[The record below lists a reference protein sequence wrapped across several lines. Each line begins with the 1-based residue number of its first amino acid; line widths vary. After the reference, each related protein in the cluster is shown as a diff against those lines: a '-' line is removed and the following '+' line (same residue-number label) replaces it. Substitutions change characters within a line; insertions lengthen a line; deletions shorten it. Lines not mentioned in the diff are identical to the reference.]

1 MTKLKIKQ
9 LSIKE
14 RMKLLDE
21 VIDLYTRIG
30 KEREDMDYMLFKVA
44 AMIGT
49 KECFEYISKE
59 VLEKELE
66 TEDDIKQATYILL
79 QTMDF
84 SELMEEKW
92 ISSSDSFRFYWGVGL
107 AIWILRWEQKLI
119 KDYEEVRKAREDDDK
134 LCIKINLIQKHI

>member
-1 MTKLKIKQ
+1 MAKLKIKQ

-44 AMIGT
+44 AMVGT
-49 KECFEYISKE
+49 KEAFEYIAKE
-59 VLEKELE
+59 VLDKELE
-66 TEDDIKQATYILL
+66 TEDDIKQATFVLL

-84 SELMEEKW
+84 AQLMEDKW
-92 ISSSDSFRFYWGVGL
+92 ISSSDSFRFYWGIGL

-119 KDYEEVRKAREDDDK
+119 KDYEEVRKAREDNDK
-134 LCIKINLIQKHI
+134 LCVKVNLIQKHI

>member
-1 MTKLKIKQ
+1 MAKLKIKQ

-30 KEREDMDYMLFKVA
+30 KERGDMDYMLFKVA

-49 KECFEYISKE
+49 KEAFEYIAKE
-59 VLEKELE
+59 VLDKELE
-66 TEDDIKQATYILL
+66 TEDDIKQATFVLL

-84 SELMEEKW
+84 AELME
-92 ISSSDSFRFYWGVGL
+92 
-107 AIWILRWEQKLI
+107 
-119 KDYEEVRKAREDDDK
+119 DK
-134 LCIKINLIQKHI
+134 

>member
-1 MTKLKIKQ
+1 MAKLKIKQ

-49 KECFEYISKE
+49 KEAFEYIAKE
-59 VLEKELE
+59 VLDKELE
-66 TEDDIKQATYILL
+66 TEDDIKQATYVLL

-84 SELMEEKW
+84 AELMEDKW

-134 LCIKINLIQKHI
+134 LCIKVNLIQKHI

>member
-1 MTKLKIKQ
+1 MAKLKIKQ

-44 AMIGT
+44 AMVGT
-49 KECFEYISKE
+49 KEAFEYIAKE
-59 VLEKELE
+59 VLDKELE
-66 TEDDIKQATYILL
+66 TEDDIKQATYVLL

-84 SELMEEKW
+84 AELMEDKW

-119 KDYEEVRKAREDDDK
+119 KDYEEVRKAREDNDK
-134 LCIKINLIQKHI
+134 LCIKVNLIQKHI

>member
-1 MTKLKIKQ
+1 MAKLKIKQ

-66 TEDDIKQATYILL
+66 TEDDIKQATYVLL

-84 SELMEEKW
+84 SELMEEK
-92 ISSSDSFRFYWGVGL
+92 
-107 AIWILRWEQKLI
+107 
-119 KDYEEVRKAREDDDK
+119 
-134 LCIKINLIQKHI
+134 

>member
-1 MTKLKIKQ
+1 MVKLKIKQ
-9 LSIKE
+9 LSVKE

-49 KECFEYISKE
+49 KEAFEYIAKE

-66 TEDDIKQATYILL
+66 TEDDIKQATYVLL

-84 SELMEEKW
+84 AQLMEDKW

-107 AIWILRWEQKLI
+107 TIWILRWEQKLI
-119 KDYEEVRKAREDDDK
+119 KDYEEVKKAREESDG
-134 LCIKINLIQKHI
+134 LCIKVNLIQKHI

>member
-1 MTKLKIKQ
+1 MAKLKIKQ

-30 KEREDMDYMLFKVA
+30 KERGDMDYMLFKVA

-49 KECFEYISKE
+49 KEAFEYIAKE
-59 VLEKELE
+59 VLDKELE
-66 TEDDIKQATYILL
+66 TEDDIKQATFVLL

-84 SELMEEKW
+84 AELMEDKW

-134 LCIKINLIQKHI
+134 LCIKVNLIQKHI

>member
-1 MTKLKIKQ
+1 MAKLKIKQ

-44 AMIGT
+44 AMVGT
-49 KECFEYISKE
+49 KEAFEYIAKE
-59 VLEKELE
+59 VLDKELE
-66 TEDDIKQATYILL
+66 TEDDIKQATFVLL

-84 SELMEEKW
+84 AELMKDKW
-92 ISSSDSFRFYWGVGL
+92 ISSSDSFRFYWGIGL

-119 KDYEEVRKAREDDDK
+119 KDYEEVRKAREDNDK
-134 LCIKINLIQKHI
+134 LCVKVNLIQKHI

>member
-49 KECFEYISKE
+49 KEAFEYISKE
-59 VLEKELE
+59 VLEKELK
-66 TEDDIKQATYILL
+66 TEDDIKQATYVLL

>member
-1 MTKLKIKQ
+1 MAKLKIKQ

-44 AMIGT
+44 AMVGT
-49 KECFEYISKE
+49 KEAFEYIAKE
-59 VLEKELE
+59 VLDKELE
-66 TEDDIKQATYILL
+66 TEDDIKQATFVLL

-84 SELMEEKW
+84 AELMEEKW
-92 ISSSDSFRFYWGVGL
+92 ISSSDSFRFYWGIGL

-134 LCIKINLIQKHI
+134 LCIKVNLIQKHI

>member
-1 MTKLKIKQ
+1 MAKLKIKQ

-49 KECFEYISKE
+49 KEAFEYISKE
-59 VLEKELE
+59 VLDKELE
-66 TEDDIKQATYILL
+66 TEDDIKQATFVLL

-84 SELMEEKW
+84 AELMEEKW
-92 ISSSDSFRFYWGVGL
+92 ISSSDSFRFYWGIGL

-134 LCIKINLIQKHI
+134 LCIKVNLIQKHI

>member
-1 MTKLKIKQ
+1 MTKLKIKE

-119 KDYEEVRKAREDDDK
+119 KDYEEVRKAREDNDK

>member
-1 MTKLKIKQ
+1 MAKLKIKQ

-49 KECFEYISKE
+49 KEAFEYISKE
-59 VLEKELE
+59 VLDKELE
-66 TEDDIKQATYILL
+66 TEDDIKQATFVLL

-84 SELMEEKW
+84 AELMEEKW
-92 ISSSDSFRFYWGVGL
+92 ISSSDSFRFYWGIGL

-134 LCIKINLIQKHI
+134 LCVKVNLIQKHI

>member
-1 MTKLKIKQ
+1 MAKLKIKQ

-49 KECFEYISKE
+49 KEAFEYISKE
-59 VLEKELE
+59 VLDKELE
-66 TEDDIKQATYILL
+66 TEDDIKQATFVLL

-84 SELMEEKW
+84 AELMEEKW
-92 ISSSDSFRFYWGVGL
+92 ISSSDSFRFYWGIGL

-119 KDYEEVRKAREDDDK
+119 KDYEEVRKAREDNDK
-134 LCIKINLIQKHI
+134 LCIKVNLIQKHI

>member
-1 MTKLKIKQ
+1 
-9 LSIKE
+9 
-14 RMKLLDE
+14 
-21 VIDLYTRIG
+21 
-30 KEREDMDYMLFKVA
+30 MLFKVA

-49 KECFEYISKE
+49 KEAFEYIAKE
-59 VLEKELE
+59 VLDKELE
-66 TEDDIKQATYILL
+66 TEDDIKQATFVLL

-84 SELMEEKW
+84 AELMEDKW

-134 LCIKINLIQKHI
+134 LCIKVNLIQKHI

>member
-1 MTKLKIKQ
+1 MAKLKIKQ

-44 AMIGT
+44 AMTGT
-49 KECFEYISKE
+49 KEAFEYIAKE
-59 VLEKELE
+59 ILDKELK
-66 TEDDIKQATYILL
+66 TEDDVKQATYVLL

-84 SELMEEKW
+84 AQLME
-92 ISSSDSFRFYWGVGL
+92 
-107 AIWILRWEQKLI
+107 
-119 KDYEEVRKAREDDDK
+119 DK
-134 LCIKINLIQKHI
+134 

>member
-1 MTKLKIKQ
+1 MAKLKIKQ

-44 AMIGT
+44 AMVGT
-49 KECFEYISKE
+49 KEAFEYIAKE
-59 VLEKELE
+59 VLDKELE
-66 TEDDIKQATYILL
+66 TEDDIKQATFLLL
-79 QTMDF
+79 QTTDF
-84 SELMEEKW
+84 AQLMEDKW

-107 AIWILRWEQKLI
+107 AIWILRWEQELI
-119 KDYEEVRKAREDDDK
+119 KDYEEVRKAREESNG
-134 LCIKINLIQKHI
+134 LCIKVNLIQKHI